1 MKRRVI
7 LKGDEL
13 RRDALIAQL
22 GAARKRIIETAGRV
36 SPQLED
42 EIFLGE
48 WTVGDLIAH
57 LIGWDYTYI
66 AAIEDLLGGQRPAFY
81 ALYDAD
87 WAGLNWQFVRQYG
100 EGSLA
105 ELLESA
111 RQSHR
116 QLLDFLQTIPTGE
129 FEQDHGVRHDGAP
142 VTITGLL
149 QAEVKD
155 EKVHYQQLQEW
166 LSGDTD

>member
-1 MKRRVI
+1 VKRRVV

-22 GAARKRIIETAGRV
+22 VAARKLIVETASRI
-36 SPQLED
+36 SPELED

-48 WTVGDLIAH
+48 WSARDLVAH

-66 AAIEDLLGGQRPAFY
+66 AAIEDLMGGQLPAFY

-87 WAGLNWQFVRQYG
+87 WTSLNWQFVRQYG
-100 EGSLA
+100 KGSLA
-105 ELLESA
+105 ELLAAA

-116 QLLDFLQTIPTGE
+116 QLLDFLQTIPTSD
-129 FEQDHGVRHDGAP
+129 FDKDQGVRHNGAP
-142 VTITGLL
+142 VTIVGLL

-166 LSGDTD
+166 LG